1 MNSMYKK
8 YIKRLIDIYISLL
21 FMPLVL
27 LASIL
32 VGIFIKLEDNGKIFY
47 TSKRLGQYQKIFK
60 MYKFRSMKEK
70 AKDYRN
76 EDGSTYNSENDPR
89 VTKIGNF
96 IRKTSVDEIPQL
108 INVLKGDMSLVG
120 PRPDTPE
127 ALNIYNNRDINKLN
141 VKPGITGY
149 NQAYFRNSIQQSEKF
164 QNDVFY
170 VNNLSFI
177 MDTKIVFK
185 TFKSI
190 IIRENINNENGVSYE

>member
-1 MNSMYKK
+1 MYKK
-8 YIKRLIDIYISLL
+8 YIKRFIDIYISLL

-27 LASIL
+27 LTSIL

-47 TSKRLGQYQKIFK
+47 TSNRLGQYQKIFK

-70 AKDYRN
+70 AVDYRN

-89 VTKIGNF
+89 VTKIGGF
-96 IRKTSVDEIPQL
+96 IRKTSIDEIPQL

-127 ALNIYNNRDINKLN
+127 ALNIYNNTEINKLN

-177 MDTKIVFK
+177 MDTKIIFK

-190 IIRENINNENGVSYE
+190 IIRENINNENGASYE

>member
-1 MNSMYKK
+1 
-8 YIKRLIDIYISLL
+8 DIYISLL

-27 LASIL
+27 LTSIL

-47 TSKRLGQYQKIFK
+47 TSNRLGQYQKIFK

-70 AKDYRN
+70 AVDYRN
-76 EDGSTYNSENDPR
+76 EDGSTFNSKNDPR
-89 VTKIGNF
+89 VTKIGGF
-96 IRKTSVDEIPQL
+96 IRKTSIDEIPQL
-108 INVLKGDMSLVG
+108 INVLKGDMSLIG
-120 PRPDTPE
+120 PRPDTTE
-127 ALNIYNNRDINKLN
+127 ALNIYNNTEINKLN

-177 MDTKIVFK
+177 MDTKIIFK

-190 IIRENINNENGVSYE
+190 IIRENINNENGASYE

>member
-1 MNSMYKK
+1 MYKK
-8 YIKRLIDIYISLL
+8 YIKRFIDIYISIL

-47 TSKRLGQYQKIFK
+47 TSNRLGQYQKTFK

-70 AKDYRN
+70 ALDYRN
-76 EDGSTYNSENDPR
+76 EDGSTYNSENDSR
-89 VTKIGNF
+89 VTKIGGF
-96 IRKTSVDEIPQL
+96 IRKTSIDEIPQL

-127 ALNIYNNRDINKLN
+127 ALNIYNNKEINKLN

-149 NQAYFRNSIQQSEKF
+149 NQAYFRNSIQQPEKF

-170 VNNLSFI
+170 VNNLSLI
-177 MDTKIVFK
+177 MDTKIIFK

-190 IIRENINNENGVSYE
+190 IIRENINNENGASYE

>member
-1 MNSMYKK
+1 
-8 YIKRLIDIYISLL
+8 
-21 FMPLVL
+21 MPLVL
-27 LASIL
+27 LTSIL

-47 TSKRLGQYQKIFK
+47 TSNRLGQYQKIFK

-70 AKDYRN
+70 AVDYRN
-76 EDGSTYNSENDPR
+76 EDGSTFNSKNDPR
-89 VTKIGNF
+89 VTKIGGF
-96 IRKTSVDEIPQL
+96 IRKTSIDEIPQL

-120 PRPDTPE
+120 PRPDTTE
-127 ALNIYNNRDINKLN
+127 ALNIYNNTEINKLN

-177 MDTKIVFK
+177 MDTKIIFK

-190 IIRENINNENGVSYE
+190 IIRENINNENGASYE

>member
-1 MNSMYKK
+1 MYKK
-8 YIKRLIDIYISLL
+8 YLKRFIDIYISLL

-32 VGIFIKLEDNGKIFY
+32 VGIFIKLEDNGRIFY
-47 TSKRLGQYQKIFK
+47 TSNRLGQYQKNFK

-70 AKDYRN
+70 ARDYRN
-76 EDGSTYNSENDPR
+76 KDGSTYNSENDPR
-89 VTKIGNF
+89 VTKIGGF
-96 IRKTSVDEIPQL
+96 IRKTSIDEIPQL
-108 INVLKGDMSLVG
+108 INVLKGDMSIVG

-127 ALNIYNNRDINKLN
+127 ALNIYNNNDINKLN

-177 MDTKIVFK
+177 MDTKIIFK

-190 IIRENINNENGVSYE
+190 IIRENINNENGASYE

>member
-1 MNSMYKK
+1 MYKK
-8 YIKRLIDIYISLL
+8 YIKRFIDIYISLL

-27 LASIL
+27 LTSIL

-47 TSKRLGQYQKIFK
+47 TSNRLGQYQKIFK

-70 AKDYRN
+70 AVDYRN

-89 VTKIGNF
+89 VTKIGGF
-96 IRKTSVDEIPQL
+96 IRKTSIDEIPQL
-108 INVLKGDMSLVG
+108 INVLKGHMSLVG

-127 ALNIYNNRDINKLN
+127 ALNIYNNTEINKLN

-177 MDTKIVFK
+177 MDIKIIFK

-190 IIRENINNENGVSYE
+190 IIRENINNENGASYE

>member
-1 MNSMYKK
+1 MYKK

>member
-1 MNSMYKK
+1 MYKK
-8 YIKRLIDIYISLL
+8 YIKRFIDIYISLL

-27 LASIL
+27 LTSIL

-47 TSKRLGQYQKIFK
+47 TSNRLGQYQKIFK

-70 AKDYRN
+70 AVDYRN
-76 EDGSTYNSENDPR
+76 EDGSTFNSKNDPR
-89 VTKIGNF
+89 VTKIGGF
-96 IRKTSVDEIPQL
+96 IRKTSIDEIPQL
-108 INVLKGDMSLVG
+108 INVLKGDMSLIG
-120 PRPDTPE
+120 PRPDTTE
-127 ALNIYNNRDINKLN
+127 ALNIYNNTEINKLN

-177 MDTKIVFK
+177 MDTKIIFK

-190 IIRENINNENGVSYE
+190 IIRENINNENGASYE

>member
-1 MNSMYKK
+1 MYKK
-8 YIKRLIDIYISLL
+8 YIKRFIDIYISLL

-27 LASIL
+27 LTSIL

-47 TSKRLGQYQKIFK
+47 TSNRLGQYQKIFK

-70 AKDYRN
+70 AVDYRN
-76 EDGSTYNSENDPR
+76 EDGSTFNSKNDPR
-89 VTKIGNF
+89 VTKIGGF
-96 IRKTSVDEIPQL
+96 IRKTSIDEIPQL

-120 PRPDTPE
+120 PRPDTTE
-127 ALNIYNNRDINKLN
+127 ALNIYNNTEINKLN

-177 MDTKIVFK
+177 MDTKIIFK

-190 IIRENINNENGVSYE
+190 IIRENINNENGASYE